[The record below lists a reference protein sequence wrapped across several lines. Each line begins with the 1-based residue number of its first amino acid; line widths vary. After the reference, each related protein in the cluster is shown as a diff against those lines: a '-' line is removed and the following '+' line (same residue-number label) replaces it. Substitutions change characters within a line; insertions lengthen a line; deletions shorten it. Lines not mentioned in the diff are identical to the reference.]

1 MEALSSPE
9 EVFVRV
15 DEPCAERKA
24 DILEKDA
31 ASAYTTM
38 NKDSLMLSERA
49 LQATVSAPTYR
60 EIEYKLGV
68 SAACMEGLDVTL
80 ESQLDDEVFALEGN
94 TVFFAYPIPVGG
106 GAAAPGSPCSLDE
119 DCAGYNH
126 FCINTANTN
135 DEGRCGQCDP
145 YSGTGCEGTNVPSC
159 SESYDGN
166 GTAYGVGTCQCDVVG
181 SADCPAGQT
190 CREPS
195 CVGKSPYCAVDHDL
209 DEGCTTTTIAT
220 KIATEAAVRA

>member
-1 MEALSSPE
+1 MCL
-9 EVFVRV
+9 V
-15 DEPCAERKA
+15 EP
-24 DILEKDA
+24 
-31 ASAYTTM
+31 
-38 NKDSLMLSERA
+38 
-49 LQATVSAPTYR
+49 AP
-60 EIEYKLGV
+60 
-68 SAACMEGLDVTL
+68 
-80 ESQLDDEVFALEGN
+80 DD
-94 TVFFAYPIPVGG
+94 IPVGG
-106 GAAAPGSPCSLDE
+106 AEAPGSPCSSDG
-119 DCAGYNH
+119 DCGDYVC
-126 FCINTANTN
+126 FDTTYYTS
-135 DEGRCGQCDP
+135 GGTCGQCDP
-145 YSGTGCEGTNVPSC
+145 NNTTATGCEGTNVPSC